1 LPGNFSVPV
10 LKVLIDL
17 GYDWSGDPGTTR
29 YLSILPFSPTTHWLQ
44 VGVDLVKAVGEG
56 IQNVFGGGSTMI
68 APAVPGDVSPFS
80 ARIAGT
86 TTVNEDKNAVDGQDA
101 DVVEAVSPAESL
113 DGTTPG
119 TTQTPQDETA
129 VQPADAAK
137 AEREAAKA
145 ERQAARESAKAEP
158 EIVKAEPGTANT
170 DTEPATAAP
179 ASNNGTDAALAPDC
193 TFGCSS
199 AACKSRPCVQS
210 RR

>member
-1 LPGNFSVPV
+1 M
-10 LKVLIDL
+10 
-17 GYDWSGDPGTTR
+17 
-29 YLSILPFSPTTHWLQ
+29 
-44 VGVDLVKAVGEG
+44 KAVGEG

-68 APAVPGDVSPFS
+68 APADPGDVSPFS

-101 DVVEAVSPAESL
+101 DVVDEVSTADSL

-145 ERQAARESAKAEP
+145 ERQAAREAKKAEREAAREAAKAAREAAKAERQAARESAKAEP

-170 DTEPATAAP
+170 ETEPATAAP
-179 ASNNGTDAALAPDC
+179 ASDNGTDAGA
-193 TFGCSS
+193 GQ
-199 AACKSRPCVQS
+199 AAA
-210 RR
+210 